1 MICCYNLLTPNI
13 LVMTDEEAMEDV
25 GPYLNADCIA
35 LIFQYLNCYELVRV
49 STMCK
54 LWKNVGSFTL
64 STISH
69 IAIGKNSIPEEILIN
84 ILKQNNGNLKSLNLY
99 GKSSEYNDLTEN
111 KAKAIK
117 DYCPN
122 LRKLTACH
130 NLRLTSLPTF
140 FSNMPDLSDICFV
153 VTMDDDVQQNI
164 VFNVIMPFLKKLGIK
179 RKQGHV
185 VLETESSL
193 LNFHGSLAMTPNL
206 THILLNGITLNTD
219 FNRIGNSC
227 PNLEVVKVSGC
238 GYERGVACFLP
249 SLKGLNLTELDL
261 RLFDRNQFEYRYPT
275 EDSRIDFVVD
285 CLVDFKRLEVLN
297 VTMNRQLTN
306 GHVVR
311 LITQLPHLR
320 RIVFGLCH
328 KVNEDLVPLLNAQP
342 ELKDRNLHAVH
353 MISKGTR
360 PRVLNIVDSEI
371 QVYFAKGSLAQ

>member
-1 MICCYNLLTPNI
+1 
-13 LVMTDEEAMEDV
+13 MTDEEAMDDV

-54 LWKNVGSFTL
+54 LWNNVGSFTL
-64 STISH
+64 STKSQ
-69 IAIGKNSIPEEILIN
+69 IANGKNSIPEEILIN

-99 GKSSEYNDLTEN
+99 GKSCKYNDLTEN
-111 KAKAIK
+111 IAKAIK

-130 NLRLTSLPTF
+130 NIRLTSLPTF
-140 FSNMPDLSDICFV
+140 FSNIPNLSDICFV

-164 VFNVIMPFLKKLGIK
+164 VFNVKMPFLKKLGIK

-219 FNRIGNSC
+219 FNRIGYSC

-261 RLFDRNQFEYRYPT
+261 RLFDRNQFEYQYPT

-285 CLVDFKRLEVLN
+285 CLVDFKRLEVLKDQYGPRVFFLEFPFFAEN
-297 VTMNRQLTN
+297 MIIRSILNLWWHSEILKLIL
-306 GHVVR
+306 GVVR
-311 LITQLPHLR
+311 GMFTKRL
-320 RIVFGLCH
+320 
-328 KVNEDLVPLLNAQP
+328 
-342 ELKDRNLHAVH
+342 
-353 MISKGTR
+353 KGTR
-360 PRVLNIVDSEI
+360 RLLYTVKSDFFEMTALHS
-371 QVYFAKGSLAQ
+371 KC